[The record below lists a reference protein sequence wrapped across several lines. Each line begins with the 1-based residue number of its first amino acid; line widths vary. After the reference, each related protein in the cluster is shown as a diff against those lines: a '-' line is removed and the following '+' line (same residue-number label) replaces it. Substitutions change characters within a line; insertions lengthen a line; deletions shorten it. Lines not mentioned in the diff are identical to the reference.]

1 MRPSLKSQARVHPF
15 DVQIVIIGAKL
26 AKTMVLARVL
36 ILVQFSLV
44 SYWFEGDILGAT
56 IEFPSLSTCF
66 WYYICQYRPKFP
78 KTGFSFYFWV
88 SFGLVWIRLND
99 LFETTIEFSGRV
111 TCFWYST
118 CHSTSKFDL
127 SSPIS
132 YNSGFAL
139 EWLGLGLGQMN
150 YLRTLKNFKLKYM
163 HFDKNMHSRTKM
175 CQNHGFCHIFGFRLV
190 WFAFL
195 VLVFVQSRYV
205 PVRLAPMIP
214 HTPKT
219 DLRYLRNRSGQ
230 STTPID
236 STTP

>member
-1 MRPSLKSQARVHPF
+1 
-15 DVQIVIIGAKL
+15 
-26 AKTMVLARVL
+26 
-36 ILVQFSLV
+36 
-44 SYWFEGDILGAT
+44 
-56 IEFPSLSTCF
+56 
-66 WYYICQYRPKFP
+66 
-78 KTGFSFYFWV
+78 
-88 SFGLVWIRLND
+88 
-99 LFETTIEFSGRV
+99 
-111 TCFWYST
+111 
-118 CHSTSKFDL
+118 
-127 SSPIS
+127 
-132 YNSGFAL
+132 
-139 EWLGLGLGQMN
+139 MN

-190 WFAFL
+190 SFAFL